1 MHECMLIL
9 SLHAFICAVDGSK
22 RWSDLILRNL
32 GSLKYPSFAAAA
44 ALLTSLC
51 FNSPV
56 RAEEDAAVDVFV
68 NPQTLPPEQSAP
80 RSGSRDRKPLP
91 VSNRAPLAD
100 EKPQETADDNK
111 QPGGQAGPA
120 TVEKGYHLSLESA
133 IEIAVLNNLG
143 LKIARLND
151 RGSDI
156 NVKTAW
162 ARYYPDF
169 NVGVNHSNSRLS
181 GQNAGDGATTVSGGV
196 TQRSP
201 WGTQLDF
208 ALSETRTKFDTDR
221 ATGDARVAVTQPLW
235 KGAGTDVGLNEI
247 RTARI
252 NRLISRGQLD
262 LQTQTLI
269 FNVRQAY
276 ANVISA
282 IQNRVVNEQSVRS
295 ARTFLELSDAR
306 EKAGQVTK
314 LDVFNA
320 DVQLRNRELDL
331 LRTQRQL
338 EIQLDILKQLM
349 DIDLEERLIV
359 DATEVDF
366 GDPPTPENRANV
378 APPEPDSRKEVTS
391 DENSGTVA
399 LVQMKSDKPAGPAK
413 VLFQATHFDE
423 PLILKEA
430 LDNRID
436 LLNAHR
442 GLAIQKLQAMLAKDG
457 LGHQIDLSGSYDRAN
472 AGRSL
477 LESDNGREVGTW
489 TVGVNASF
497 PWGKIRDRAAYE
509 RALLELQRVEIE
521 LKQVRTQVQ
530 FDIRDNLR
538 ELRQLEKTVLV
549 DARKVEA
556 AKRSV
561 EAAQISFD
569 RGLKDSFD
577 VIRAQDDLLSAKV
590 AFINDSVGYVVSLA
604 KLERNVGKPTGRV
617 NLEGQSLG
625 GLIDAKIPD
634 EIKAKGMPMPQPEP
648 EARPEDDPLNKTRQY
663 RKDYKVSKEPVIIDE
678 K

>member
-1 MHECMLIL
+1 M
-9 SLHAFICAVDGSK
+9 SDQNQAV
-22 RWSDLILRNL
+22 RWFSQIACWGDNLRNSGAL
-32 GSLKYPSFAAAA
+32 QFLSTAAIA
-44 ALLTSLC
+44 ALITSLT
-51 FNSPV
+51 FTAHV
-56 RAEEDAAVDVFV
+56 RAEEEAPASDVFV
-68 NPQTLPPEQSAP
+68 NPQSLPPEESVP
-80 RSGSRDRKPLP
+80 RSTSKMRKPLP
-91 VSNRAPLAD
+91 VSTRAPQAD
-100 EKPQETADDNK
+100 EKPQETADDK
-111 QPGGQAGPA
+111 KTTVQAASP
-120 TVEKGYHLSLESA
+120 TMSKGYNLSLESA

-156 NVKTAW
+156 NIKTAW

-169 NVGVNHSNSRLS
+169 RAGINHTNSRLS
-181 GQNAGDGATTVSGGV
+181 GHNDGDGATTVSGGV
-196 TQRSP
+196 TQSSP
-201 WGTQLDF
+201 WGTTLDF
-208 ALSETRTKFDTDR
+208 AVNETRSKFDTDT
-221 ATGDARVAVTQPLW
+221 ATGDARVTVTQPLW

-252 NRLISRGQLD
+252 NRLISRGTLD
-262 LQTQTLI
+262 RQTQQLI

-282 IQNRVVNEQSVRS
+282 IQNQVVNEQAVRS

-320 DVQLRNRELDL
+320 DVQLRNRELLLITTIRNFENSLDL
-331 LRTQRQL
+331 
-338 EIQLDILKQLM
+338 LKQLM
-349 DIDLEERLIV
+349 DVDLEERIVV
-359 DATEVDF
+359 DAPEVDF
-366 GDPPTPENRANV
+366 GDT
-378 APPEPDSRKEVTS
+378 PEPDSRKELVM
-391 DENSGTVA
+391 DEAVGTVA
-399 LVQMKSDKPAGPAK
+399 VTTIKNDKPVGDPK
-413 VLFQATHFDE
+413 LLFQATHFDE

-442 GLAIQKLQAMLAKDG
+442 SLAIQKLQTMLAKDG

-472 AGRSL
+472 NGRSF
-477 LESDNGREVGTW
+477 LESDNGKEVGTW

-509 RALLELQRVEIE
+509 RALLDLQRVEIE
-521 LKQVRTQVQ
+521 LKQARTQVQ
-530 FDIRDNLR
+530 LDVRDNMR
-538 ELRQLEKTVLV
+538 ELRQLEKTILV
-549 DARKVEA
+549 DGRKVEA

-590 AFINDSVGYVVSLA
+590 DFINAKLSYVVSLA
-604 KLERNVGKPTGRV
+604 KLEINVGKPTGRV
-617 NLEGQSLG
+617 NLEGETLG

-634 EIKAKGMPMPQPEP
+634 EIKAKGMPAPQAEP
-648 EARPEDDPLNKTRQY
+648 EARPEDDPLNKSKQY
-663 RKDYKVSKEPVIIDE
+663 RKDYNAKKAREYPVIIDN
-678 K
+678 KK